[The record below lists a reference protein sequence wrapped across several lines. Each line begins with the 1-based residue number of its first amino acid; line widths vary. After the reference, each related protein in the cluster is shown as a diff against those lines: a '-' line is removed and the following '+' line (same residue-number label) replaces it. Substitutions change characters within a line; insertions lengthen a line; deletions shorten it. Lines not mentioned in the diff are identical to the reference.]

1 MSGSSN
7 PFTFDTDPSGPDCAG
22 LSLRTQLASPDP
34 AVIADLGV
42 GDILTVRLLNAA
54 GPLQA
59 LTADE
64 DVAGAILTANPA
76 RLINCINSG
85 FEFQA
90 RVTSLNGGECL
101 ILIYC
106 SNG

>member
-1 MSGSSN
+1 MSGSSSN
-7 PFTFDTDPSGPDCAG
+7 YTFDTSPAGDCG
-22 LSLRTQLASPDP
+22 DLVLRTQLASPDP

-42 GDILTVRLLNAA
+42 GDVLSVHLLSAV

-59 LTADE
+59 LTADGE
-64 DVAGAILTANPA
+64 IAGAILTANPA

-90 RVTSLNGGECL
+90 RVLSLNGGECQ
-101 ILIYC
+101 ISIYC
-106 SNG
+106 SNK